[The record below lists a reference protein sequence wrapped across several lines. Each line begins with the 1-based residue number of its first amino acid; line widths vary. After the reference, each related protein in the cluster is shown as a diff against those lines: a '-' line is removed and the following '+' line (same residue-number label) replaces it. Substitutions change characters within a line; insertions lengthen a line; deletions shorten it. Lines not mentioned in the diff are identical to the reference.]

1 MHDQSEIRREIY
13 RLLLLDPPCSYFRSH
28 WLKTPDDVVTNPED
42 LNQLVSEED
51 HAEEVDVYSLRRYPA
66 ILRTNRQI
74 YSEASSFLYS
84 ELDVHLQPV
93 DVFWLNTGKSIVGPG
108 RRQWSAG
115 AMESHVLA
123 RFKKITFETDFT
135 WEKRVMTDVYPR
147 RSRDPTR
154 SRDITREN
162 ALDKIAPG
170 LFVGPLVDRGDPTNN
185 HVFFYKRSTFIHQL
199 IQVLSKFSDIT
210 RLIMNIDTS
219 FIPYAIP
226 QGEKWQAASEYALEY
241 FLDSGSLTAL
251 EKLSNIR
258 SIRFDCD
265 TLERDALDEPYYL
278 KWDRVELL
286 IDLMQRIERNYAAR
300 NAQVLDLGSI
310 NAS

>member
-1 MHDQSEIRREIY
+1 MRDQPEIRREIY
-13 RLLLLDPPCSYFRSH
+13 RLLLLDPPSSYFRSH

-51 HAEEVDVYSLRRYPA
+51 HAEEDHVYSVRRYPA

-84 ELDVHLQPV
+84 ELNVHLQPV
-93 DVFWLNTGKSIVGPG
+93 DVFWLNTGKSIVGPR

-135 WEKRVMTDVYPR
+135 WEKRVMIDVYRRHPR
-147 RSRDPTR
+147 NIR
-154 SRDITREN
+154 REN
-162 ALDKIAPG
+162 VDKIAPG
-170 LFVGPLVDRGDPTNN
+170 LFVGPFLDRVNPINN

-199 IQVLSKFSDIT
+199 IQVLSKSSDIT
-210 RLIMNIDTS
+210 RLVMKIDTS
-219 FIPYAIP
+219 LLPYAIL

-251 EKLSNIR
+251 GKLSNTR
-258 SIRFDCD
+258 SIRLEYW
-265 TLERDALDEPYYL
+265 TPERDTFDEPYYL
-278 KWDRVELL
+278 TSDREELL
-286 IDLMQRIERNYAAR
+286 MDLAQRIERNYAAR
-300 NAQVLDLGSI
+300 NAQVLDLGSV